1 MTPST
6 TQYKIKLLQS
16 LITEDCGK
24 NKQWATTLNKIITKL
39 KKKDIIEEIQNFDS
53 KSIDQ
58 AIKDG
63 NEALELIENYEK
75 KQTKRSN

>member
-1 MTPST
+1 MQSST

-24 NKQWATTLNKIITKL
+24 NKDWIETLKIIIKKL
-39 KKKDIIEEIQNFDS
+39 KKEDIIKEIKMSD
-53 KSIDQ
+53 IDQ

-63 NEALELIENYEK
+63 QEAIDLIETYERK
-75 KQTKRSN
+75 KQTQ

>member
-16 LITEDCGK
+16 LKSEDCGK
-24 NKQWATTLNKIITKL
+24 NKQWRQTLTNIITKL
-39 KKKDIIEEIQNFDS
+39 KTEAIE
-53 KSIDQ
+53 Q

-63 NEALELIENYEK
+63 NDALEMIEQCESKY
-75 KQTKRSN
+75 

>member
-1 MTPST
+1 MTPEIT
-6 TQYKIKLLQS
+6 TQDKIKLLQS
-16 LITEDCGK
+16 LIEEDCGK
-24 NKQWATTLNKIITKL
+24 NKQWRQTLTNIITKL
-39 KKKDIIEEIQNFDS
+39 KTEA
-53 KSIDQ
+53 IDQ

>member
-24 NKQWATTLNKIITKL
+24 NKDWIETLKIIIKKL
-39 KKKDIIEEIQNFDS
+39 KKEDIIKEIKMSD
-53 KSIDQ
+53 IDQ

-63 NEALELIENYEK
+63 QEAIDLIETYERK
-75 KQTKRSN
+75 KQAQ

>member
-24 NKQWATTLNKIITKL
+24 NKDWIETLKIIIKKL
-39 KKKDIIEEIQNFDS
+39 KKEDIIKEIKMSD
-53 KSIDQ
+53 IDQ

-63 NEALELIENYEK
+63 QEAIDLIETYERK
-75 KQTKRSN
+75 KQTQ

>member
-1 MTPST
+1 MQSST

-24 NKQWATTLNKIITKL
+24 NTYWIDTLKNIIKKL
-39 KKKDIIEEIQNFDS
+39 KKENIKEIKMSD
-53 KSIDQ
+53 IDQ

-63 NEALELIENYEK
+63 QEAIDLIETYERK
-75 KQTKRSN
+75 KQTQ